1 MLQIFGYLKGE
12 IKVNPGKGKATHTPT
27 SGKCSASDCFVT
39 FIKLGWQ
46 NPGVSARYPPSDS
59 GSKETFL
66 VVCFP
71 LPLLVDTS
79 PTRCSSNHLLSRI

>member
-1 MLQIFGYLKGE
+1 MLQLFGYLKGE
-12 IKVNPGKGKATHTPT
+12 IKVNPRKPT
-27 SGKCSASDCFVT
+27 SGKCSARDCFVT